1 MMNELPVE
9 VQRAMYDMHCLTRQ
23 VGDVL
28 VLAAQQS
35 EELARFSTATRETGA
50 RIGTAI
56 ARVSFDANNLGG
68 SAEGAILGMAVAGGA
83 HVIGKALQWGGQVVA
98 DIKKDRALTRLLATK
113 QEIARLKAPVLR
125 EALLRMDKHREMFL
139 GLLSSDAPMA
149 FRDEIDRLIEIQ
161 SSIDA
166 LFRGLV
172 EVTQGTMT
180 ARFLLREFEAWLD
193 GSQTSN
199 TPGPDASVVVVESVD
214 LLLRWSKL
222 PSSSS
227 TSAFSVDR
235 ELSAG
240 TAYLLTRNDLAPIVR
255 RFPQL
260 RCVVSALA
268 NRRVATLLVPFG
280 RQAKTYG
287 RLHVGVFGQSAL
299 VRRATRVRI
308 FAVATCFATLVL
320 GGWLVIPGSGMGAA
334 AVGASPAVLSVTSV
348 VSATPAPAAAP
359 LPDTSPVN
367 AATTASPTTKR
378 PSAVA
383 LPAAS
388 TLPPV
393 SRAACLKACVTKC
406 NDDASCERSCAATC
420 PH

>member
-1 MMNELPVE
+1 MEVVMNELPVE
-9 VQRAMYDMHCLTRQ
+9 VQRAMDDMHRLTRQ

-98 DIKKDRALTRLLATK
+98 DIKKDLRLTRLLATK

-125 EALLRMDKHREMFL
+125 EALPRIDKHREMFL
-139 GLLSSDAPMA
+139 GLLSGDAPMV

-172 EVTQGTMT
+172 EVTQGAMT
-180 ARFLLREFEAWLD
+180 ARFLLREFEAWLE

-199 TPGPDASVVVVESVD
+199 TPGPNASVVVVESID
-214 LLLRWSKL
+214 LLLRWSNV
-222 PSSSS
+222 PSS

-240 TAYLLTRNDLAPIVR
+240 AAYLLTQNDLTPIAR
-255 RFPQL
+255 RYPQL
-260 RCVVSALA
+260 RGVASALA
-268 NRRVATLLVPFG
+268 NRRVATLLLPLG
-280 RQAKTYG
+280 NGAKSYQ
-287 RLHVGVFGQSAL
+287 RLHVGLIRQSAL
-299 VRRATRVRI
+299 VRRATRLRV
-308 FAVATCFATLVL
+308 FGMGMCFTALMI
-320 GGWLVIPGSGMGAA
+320 GGWLLLGGSSAMVATVTRA
-334 AVGASPAVLSVTSV
+334 PPAVVGVSPGVPSTPVEATLPVPVTSV
-348 VSATPAPAAAP
+348 AP
-359 LPDTSPVN
+359 VK
-367 AATTASPTTKR
+367 AATTNAPSAKR

-383 LPAAS
+383 SAAAPA
-388 TLPPV
+388 
-393 SRAACLKACVTKC
+393 SRTTCLRACVTTC
-406 NDDASCERSCAATC
+406 SDDPNCERSCATNC
-420 PH
+420 PR